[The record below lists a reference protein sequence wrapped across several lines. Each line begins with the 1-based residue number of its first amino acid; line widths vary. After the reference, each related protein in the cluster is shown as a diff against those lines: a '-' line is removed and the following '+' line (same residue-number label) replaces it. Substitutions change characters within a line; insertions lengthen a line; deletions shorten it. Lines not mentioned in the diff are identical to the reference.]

1 MQNCSLR
8 VGLVILC
15 ILRFDPLVLEP
26 ALYNHYLAYSTMA
39 SSSAADPSA
48 GARRTRKVSEAFSS
62 EADNA
67 PTTLPDTTRLVE
79 SSRTLGPRKSQ
90 TVDHPSEGGLGSD
103 DERVSL
109 SDEEDEEEEVEVDS
123 TGTKT
128 EPQQRKEPTF
138 ESPTKPV
145 RVAGSSVK
153 TELETLVKA
162 VDPNNG
168 RCILTGMAEP
178 ASAIRLAH
186 IMPHSTKASVL
197 TVLEYHWNIPHRTLK
212 MDTRFNV
219 VSIMAEKHIYMD
231 AGHWALV
238 PHYAGIDKIEKWVE
252 RRKGNAKDRSS
263 IADLWKRDSN
273 TTELE
278 KHIYFMLPLSDA
290 LQNMPIYRLPPNP
303 ESDPKVPEE
312 RHVFPFKS
320 LGPLISHIQ
329 PHFVV
334 FALGARLATLEEKM
348 GPRFEKW
355 LDDLAENAPSFG
367 YTRPTVNQIADCL
380 QKIRKIYKTWT
391 SDNNLPSDG
400 HGWYKKK

>member
-1 MQNCSLR
+1 
-8 VGLVILC
+8 
-15 ILRFDPLVLEP
+15 
-26 ALYNHYLAYSTMA
+26 MA

-79 SSRTLGPRKSQ
+79 SSRILGPRKSQ
-90 TVDHPSEGGLGSD
+90 TVDHPSEGALGSD
-103 DERVSL
+103 DGRVSL
-109 SDEEDEEEEVEVDS
+109 SDEEDEEEEVEVDY

-145 RVAGSSVK
+145 WVAGSSVK
-153 TELETLVKA
+153 TELKTL

-168 RCILTGMAEP
+168 RCIITGMAEP

-186 IMPHSTKASVL
+186 IIPHSTKASVL

-219 VSIMAEKHIYMD
+219 VLIMAEKHISMD

-238 PHYAGIDKIEKWVE
+238 PHHADIDKIEKWIE

-278 KHIYFMLPLSDA
+278 KHTYYMLPLSDA
-290 LQNMPIYRLPPNP
+290 LRKVPIYRLPLDR
-303 ESDPKVPEE
+303 ELDLKVPEE
-312 RHVFPFKS
+312 HHVFPFKN
-320 LGPLISHIQ
+320 LGPLTSHIHVEQ
-329 PHFVV
+329 
-334 FALGARLATLEEKM
+334 
-348 GPRFEKW
+348 
-355 LDDLAENAPSFG
+355 
-367 YTRPTVNQIADCL
+367 
-380 QKIRKIYKTWT
+380 
-391 SDNNLPSDG
+391 DG
-400 HGWYKKK
+400 IWGSV